1 MIARIVL
8 AISLVLLV
16 AAPAAWAADPAQPAQ
31 PAQIELVDQGA
42 PLAGDDAVAPRAP
55 APAAARVAVVRPPPF
70 DAIALPRPGPA
81 RIFRPPRA

>member
-1 MIARIVL
+1 VIARIVL
-8 AISLVLLV
+8 AVSLVLLV
-16 AAPAAWAADPAQPAQ
+16 AAPEAWAAGPAQ

-42 PLAGDDAVAPRAP
+42 PLAGDDAVSQRAP

-70 DAIALPRPGPA
+70 DAIALPRPAPT